1 VKGKHSLL
9 GTWKRAMLVVV
20 PLLALLVGLQLT
32 STAHAAMVINVS
44 VPTERQVFV
53 PCANGGVGEVIVI
66 SGELH
71 ALISVTL
78 DANGGVHEHILFNPQ
93 GVDGV
98 GLTTGLKYQRVGVA
112 EEDINGT
119 VGSTDTFVEVF
130 DMIGQGPGNNFK
142 LHVTSHIT
150 VNADGS
156 LTASV
161 ANIFSTCK

>member
-1 VKGKHSLL
+1 
-9 GTWKRAMLVVV
+9 MLVVV

-78 DANGGVHEHILFNPQ
+78 DANGGVHEHILFNRR
-93 GVDGV
+93 GW
-98 GLTTGLKYQRVGVA
+98 
-112 EEDINGT
+112 
-119 VGSTDTFVEVF
+119 
-130 DMIGQGPGNNFK
+130 
-142 LHVTSHIT
+142 
-150 VNADGS
+150 
-156 LTASV
+156 TAL
-161 ANIFSTCK
+161 A